1 VNDQKH
7 VVVKYEN
14 DSLADAPDAANDVAG
29 DGFERRLDRAKNERT
44 QEGNAFKL
52 PADDV
57 PFERLEINDNV
68 WKFWRLLTPNP

>member
-7 VVVKYEN
+7 IVVKYEN

-29 DGFERRLDRAKNERT
+29 DGFERRFDRAKNEWT